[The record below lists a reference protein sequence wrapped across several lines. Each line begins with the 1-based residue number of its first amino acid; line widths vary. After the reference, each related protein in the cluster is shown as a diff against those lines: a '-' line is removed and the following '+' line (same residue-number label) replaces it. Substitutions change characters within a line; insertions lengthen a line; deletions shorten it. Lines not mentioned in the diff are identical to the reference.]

1 MREKWRKI
9 QKAMSEPWRE
19 ILKAMRE
26 QGEKSFMTRDE
37 QNFVK

>member
-1 MREKWRKI
+1 MTE
-9 QKAMSEPWRE
+9 QWRE